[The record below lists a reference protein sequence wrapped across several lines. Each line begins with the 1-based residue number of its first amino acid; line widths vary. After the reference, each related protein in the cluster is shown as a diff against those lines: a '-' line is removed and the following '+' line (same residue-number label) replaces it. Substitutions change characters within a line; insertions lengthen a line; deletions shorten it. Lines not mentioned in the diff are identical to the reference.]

1 MVNNYK
7 TSYACIS
14 GVSFYSEVGN
24 LSVGPSQGEFL
35 TETRKASDNCNV
47 SYELKH
53 NNELAESFP
62 YMQFGKDEDGVYEKC
77 DSGHINPRKMV
88 TAQIV
93 GAINQG
99 CDVLRD
105 VVVSLEKNMGTD
117 LFKLTTKSG
126 NTILTRKVLLATNT
140 FTKVLQLL
148 KNPPKFIAMPQTVSF
163 GRISEEDAVR
173 LRLMSS

>member
-1 MVNNYK
+1 
-7 TSYACIS
+7 
-14 GVSFYSEVGN
+14 
-24 LSVGPSQGEFL
+24 
-35 TETRKASDNCNV
+35 
-47 SYELKH
+47 
-53 NNELAESFP
+53 
-62 YMQFGKDEDGVYEKC
+62 MQFGKDEDGVYEKC

-105 VVVSLEKNMGTD
+105 VVVSLEKNMGTN
-117 LFKLTTKSG
+117 LFKLTTKSE

-140 FTKVLQLL
+140 FTKVLKLL
-148 KNPPKFIAMPQTVSF
+148 KNPPKIIAMPQTVSF

-173 LRLMSS
+173 LRLISS